1 MNKLLVPLLLICLS
15 TAVSAVNQHEPDEK
29 LINDFLSNDWPSVL
43 AAKEGIENMETAG
56 IEHMLKI
63 MDNCSLQPLKNTG
76 DLIYPGAEKFYGH
89 GQIIDYDIDD
99 LCVRAGWLLED
110 LTFQNFGFSGIH
122 LPDAELADFIRFS
135 FPDYYN
141 NSANRKAMEKMT
153 TLEKRKLIRTIS
165 IDRARNWWN
174 KNAPGWTRLG
184 ALSDALS
191 SNDEKRQ
198 VKALFYLRNGITA
211 CSGLSEDYYRIRLEN
226 LVIRLSRVELSR
238 VSENAKLI
246 LLDTDLEWMT
256 LKSGR

>member
-1 MNKLLVPLLLICLS
+1 MNKLLLPLLLICLS
-15 TAVSAVNQHEPDEK
+15 NAVSAVNQNEPYDK
-29 LINDFLSNDWPSVL
+29 LIHNFLSNDWPSVL
-43 AAKEGIENMETAG
+43 SAKEGLENLESSG

-63 MDNCSLQPLKNTG
+63 MDNCSLHPLKNTG

-99 LCVRAGWLLED
+99 LCVRAGWMLED

-141 NSANRKAMEKMT
+141 NSANRKAIDKMT
-153 TLEKRKLIRTIS
+153 TDEKRKLIRSIS

-174 KNAPGWTRLG
+174 KNSSGWKRLD

-191 SNDEKRQ
+191 GNDEKRQ
-198 VKALFYLRNGITA
+198 VKALFYLRNGVTT
-211 CSGLSEDYYRIRLEN
+211 CSGLSGDIYRTKLEN
-226 LVIRLSRVELSR
+226 LVIKLSRVDLSR

-246 LLDTDLEWMT
+246 LLDTDMEWMT
-256 LKSGR
+256 IKTGR